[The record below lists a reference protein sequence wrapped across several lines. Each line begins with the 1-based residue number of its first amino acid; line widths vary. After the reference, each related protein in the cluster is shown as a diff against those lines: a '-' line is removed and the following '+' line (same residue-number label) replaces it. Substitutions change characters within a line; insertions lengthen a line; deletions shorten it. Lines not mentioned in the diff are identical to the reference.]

1 MDKLITA
8 IGWEYL
14 RTKALVLEDGGEN
27 LIQRQKGFQFI
38 NPTEDWFPG
47 IWMMKFKKGKK
58 SFGIENRL
66 CHTVSMIF
74 IEILPYLSRKF

>member
-14 RTKALVLEDGGEN
+14 RTKALVLEDGGQD
-27 LIQRQKGFQFI
+27 LIQYQKGFQYI

-47 IWMMKFKKGKK
+47 I
-58 SFGIENRL
+58 
-66 CHTVSMIF
+66 
-74 IEILPYLSRKF
+74 

>member
-14 RTKALVLEDGGEN
+14 RTKALVLEDGGQD
-27 LIQRQKGFQFI
+27 LIQRQKGFQYI

-47 IWMMKFKKGKK
+47 ECYKNKEYVTFSLS
-58 SFGIENRL
+58 SF
-66 CHTVSMIF
+66 
-74 IEILPYLSRKF
+74 

>member
-14 RTKALVLEDGGEN
+14 RTKALVLEDGGQD
-27 LIQRQKGFQFI
+27 LIQRQKGFQYI

-47 IWMMKFKKGKK
+47 KLK
-58 SFGIENRL
+58 N
-66 CHTVSMIF
+66 
-74 IEILPYLSRKF
+74 